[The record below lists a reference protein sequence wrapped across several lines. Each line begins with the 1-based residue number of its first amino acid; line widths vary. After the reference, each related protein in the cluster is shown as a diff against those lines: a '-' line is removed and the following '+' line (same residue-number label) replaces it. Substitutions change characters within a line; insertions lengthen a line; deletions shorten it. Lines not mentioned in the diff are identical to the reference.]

1 MDYCNLKIDISVVEA
16 FGEKWDAVFRPTPN
30 PLLKNHSCNYGH
42 VQVAQMQTKSPQS
55 HAKYKVSHIVN
66 IVLKVHA
73 QDVKVN

>member
-1 MDYCNLKIDISVVEA
+1 M
-16 FGEKWDAVFRPTPN
+16 PTPK
-30 PLLKNHSCNYGH
+30 PLLKNHSYNYGH

-55 HAKYKVSHIVN
+55 HAKYKASHIVN